1 MKGPRIA
8 LGLLRMTFG
17 AMALARPDMLTRRV
31 DGDAAESPASI
42 YAFRMFGVRTMV
54 IGAQLLMPDGPVR
67 RAAVASAPLIH
78 ASDTATATGLILRGR
93 VPGRRGAPLVV
104 VSAVNTALAVL
115 AARDV
120 ADRT

>member
-1 MKGPRIA
+1 
-8 LGLLRMTFG
+8 MTFG
-17 AMALARPDMLTRRV
+17 AMALARPDLLTRRL
-31 DGDAAESPASI
+31 DGDAAESPAAI

-54 IGAQLLMPDGPVR
+54 IGAQLLMRDGAVR

-78 ASDTATATGLILRGR
+78 ASDTATAAALTLHGK
-93 VPGRRGAPLVV
+93 VPGRTGAPLVA

-120 ADRT
+120 ADPS